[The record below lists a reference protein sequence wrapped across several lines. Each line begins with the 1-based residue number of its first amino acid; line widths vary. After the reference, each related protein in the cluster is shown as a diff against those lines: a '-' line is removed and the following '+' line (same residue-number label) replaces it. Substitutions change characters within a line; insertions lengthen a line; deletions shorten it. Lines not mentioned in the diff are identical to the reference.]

1 MSHTDSISC
10 MYRKGFFKET
20 SQSITVNSEGMQVQV
35 NLTPLYMVQVKVN
48 PTGGNVEFTDSEGQK
63 HTGSAGPAT
72 YTARFDKIPA
82 EIIRLRLHLPVSVIF
97 QRQEV

>member
-1 MSHTDSISC
+1 M
-10 MYRKGFFKET
+10 
-20 SQSITVNSEGMQVQV
+20 NSEGMQVQV

-82 EIIRLRLHLPVSVIF
+82 GNYQIKITSSGFSDF